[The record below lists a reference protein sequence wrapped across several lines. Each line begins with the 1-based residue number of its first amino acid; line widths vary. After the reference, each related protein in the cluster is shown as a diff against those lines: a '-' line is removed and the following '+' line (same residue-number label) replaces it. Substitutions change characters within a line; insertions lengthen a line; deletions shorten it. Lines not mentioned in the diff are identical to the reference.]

1 MGKFKLICLVL
12 FFCGCKQ
19 KEPVKEWKVE
29 QPSTFLGLE
38 TELKVDEDEM
48 VFIKGG
54 TYTMGA
60 AKQSNTHDALPF
72 HQVMVND
79 FWIDKTE
86 VTNKEY
92 AEFVAAT
99 GYKTLAER
107 PVDWEELKTM
117 LPPGTPKPNAASL
130 QPGSMV
136 FTPPNF
142 PIPLTDYTQWW
153 SWVSGAN
160 WRHPEG
166 PDSSIEGKED
176 HPVVHMAFEDAQAY
190 ATWAGKRLPTEA
202 EWEYAARGGAEKKEF
217 AWGDELTPNNTYL
230 ANFFQG
236 EFPHENTGS
245 DGYIMS
251 APVASFPSNAYGL
264 YDMVGNVWE
273 WCSDFFEADTF
284 DPDCCNGTVADNP
297 KGPEKIRNHNNPL
310 SLRHVIKGGSFLC
323 SPQYCSNYKPSGR
336 QGSNYDTGMNH
347 LGFRCVKDDKK

>member
-1 MGKFKLICLVL
+1 MGKFKFICLVL
-12 FFCGCKQ
+12 LFCGCKE
-19 KEPVKEWKVE
+19 KERVREWKVK

-38 TELKVDEDEM
+38 SELKVDEDEM

-60 AKQSNTHDALPF
+60 AQQSDTHDALPF

-86 VTNKEY
+86 VTNKQY

-107 PVDWEELKTM
+107 PVDWEELKTL
-117 LPPGTPKPNAASL
+117 LPLGTPRPDEASL

-142 PIPLTDYTQWW
+142 PISLTDYTQWW

-160 WRHPEG
+160 WRQPQG
-166 PDSSIEGKED
+166 PGSSINGKENY
-176 HPVVHMAFEDAQAY
+176 PVVHIAFEDAQAY

-236 EFPHENTGS
+236 EFPYENTGN
-245 DGYIMS
+245 DGYVMS
-251 APVASFPSNAYGL
+251 APVASFPPNAYGL
-264 YDMVGNVWE
+264 YDVIGNVWE
-273 WCSDFFEADTF
+273 WCSDFFEAEKF
-284 DPDCCNGTVADNP
+284 NPECCKGVVA
-297 KGPEKIRNHNNPL
+297 NNPQGPDKTRDTNDPF
-310 SLRHVIKGGSFLC
+310 SIRHVIKGGSFLC

-336 QGSNYDTGMNH
+336 QGSVYDTGMNH
-347 LGFRCVKDDKK
+347 IGFRCAKDKM